1 MGYLH
6 GSPTGRRSVQ
16 GRDHPVRQLA
26 LGPHI
31 SAGFKHDGKPDFLN
45 CGELFCGKAGK
56 WAFDILNV
64 EGAAQVPEPAS
75 LALVGVAALG
85 IAAARRR
92 KKAAVTRPFLLRPGA
107 RWLRQDLTLAV

>member
-1 MGYLH
+1 MDL
-6 GSPTGRRSVQ
+6 
-16 GRDHPVRQLA
+16 QLAAGQYKVAITQFDNFA

-92 KKAAVTRPFLLRPGA
+92 KKA
-107 RWLRQDLTLAV
+107 